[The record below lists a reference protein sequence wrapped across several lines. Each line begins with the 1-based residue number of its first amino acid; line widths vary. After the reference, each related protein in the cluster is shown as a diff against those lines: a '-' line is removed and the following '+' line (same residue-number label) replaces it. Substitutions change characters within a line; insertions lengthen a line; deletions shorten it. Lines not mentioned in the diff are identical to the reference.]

1 MSYHQAD
8 YDMKLIFERKGQ
20 TDFALPPVE
29 KGDIPEELLRT
40 ELNIPNLPER
50 EVVQHYTNL
59 SQMTYGVD
67 NGFYPLGSCTM
78 KYNPK
83 YADLL
88 ASLPTVAD
96 VHPFVDEDGAQGCL
110 RLMYELERALAA
122 IAGMDAVSLQPAAG
136 AHGEFTGMLLIKAYH
151 DRIGED
157 RTEVIVPD
165 AAHGTNPASAAMA
178 GYDVVEIPSSP
189 EGCIDLQALEA
200 AVSPRT
206 AALMLTNPN
215 TLGIF
220 ESNILKVAETVHGA
234 GGLLYYDGANL
245 NAIMGHTS
253 PGAMDFDVVHFNLHK
268 TFATPHGG
276 GGPGAGPV
284 GVKSLL
290 EPFLPNP
297 RIVLEDGVY
306 RLEHDRPHS
315 IGKVR
320 SFYGNFAVL
329 VRAYAYILRQ
339 GADGLKAASENA
351 VLNANYLRKRLTPAY
366 DMPFKELRKHEFVL
380 SAKRLKDEKGIRAL
394 DISKRLLD
402 YGTMAPTIYFPALV
416 EEALMIEPTETES
429 RETLDRFADI
439 MLQVAKEDPQLVKD
453 APLNTAVR
461 RVDEVR
467 AAKDLSLSY
476 LGLRRKLTGGLAGMR
491 TDGQAKACSWCS
503 TILGEE
509 KR

>member
-8 YDMKLIFERKGQ
+8 YDLRLIHEMKGR
-20 TDFALPPVE
+20 TDFTLPPVE
-29 KGDIPEELLRT
+29 DGEIPEQLLRT
-40 ELNIPNLPER
+40 TLDIPNLEEN
-50 EVVQHYTNL
+50 EVVRHYTNL
-59 SQMTYGVD
+59 SQMNFGVD

-83 YADLL
+83 YADVL
-88 ASLPTVAD
+88 ASLPTVTD
-96 VHPFVDEDGAQGCL
+96 VHPAQDEDGVQGSL

-136 AHGEFTGMLLIKAYH
+136 AHGEFTGMLIVKAYH
-151 DRIGED
+151 DSMGEE

-165 AAHGTNPASAAMA
+165 SAHGTNPASAAMA
-178 GYDVVEIPSSP
+178 GFDVIEIPSSP
-189 EGCIDLQALEA
+189 EGRVDLKALEA
-200 AVSPRT
+200 AVSNRT

-220 ESNILKVAETVHGA
+220 EQDILKIAETVHGV

-245 NAIMGHTS
+245 NAVMGRTN
-253 PGAMDFDVVHFNLHK
+253 PGIMDFDIMHFNLHK

-284 GVKSLL
+284 AVKAFL
-290 EPFLPNP
+290 EPFLPSP
-297 RIVLEDGVY
+297 RIVMEDGSY
-306 RLEHDRPHS
+306 RLVESPQS

-320 SFYGNFAVL
+320 SFHGNFAVL
-329 VRAYAYILRQ
+329 VRAYAYILRC
-339 GADGLKAASENA
+339 GSDGLKAASERA
-351 VLNANYLRKRLTPAY
+351 VLNSNYLLKRLAPAY
-366 DMPFKELRKHEFVL
+366 DMPFGELRKHEFVV
-380 SAKRLKDEKGIRAL
+380 SAKRLKEEKGITAL

-402 YGTMAPTIYFPALV
+402 HGTMAPTIYFPSLV

-429 RETLDRFADI
+429 METLDRFAEA
-439 MLQVAKEDPQLVKD
+439 MLFVAKEDVSVVKE
-453 APLNTAVR
+453 APHNTSVR

-467 AAKDLSLSY
+467 AAKDLVLSY
-476 LGLRRKLTGGLAGMR
+476 LRLKRRLKEGLAGMKA
-491 TDGQAKACSWCS
+491 DGDAKQCSLCA
-503 TILGEE
+503 TLIGTE